1 MANSQKNL
9 EIFQAWVSAKSPEEF
24 QSIVH
29 RGSLS
34 RTEIA
39 IQCGFAKSVLAQNP
53 RIKNLL
59 VVLEDRLRSEGV
71 LPLKPGL
78 FETGNAPET
87 QTDTDR
93 HQDIKVLGEH
103 PSLEPRYP
111 TNESGQSGHQP
122 ASHSLETMVR
132 RLQSENAS
140 QRAEIQELRRQLAK
154 LSAIQEALATTG
166 RLPR

>member
-1 MANSQKNL
+1 MANSQENL
-9 EIFQAWVSAKSPEEF
+9 EIFQAWVSSKSPEDF

-29 RGSLS
+29 RGALS

-53 RIKNLL
+53 RIKRLL
-59 VVLEDRLRSEGV
+59 VELEDRLRSEGV
-71 LPLKPGL
+71 LPIKSGIHGAGNGPDVQ
-78 FETGNAPET
+78 TGTNH
-87 QTDTDR
+87 
-93 HQDIKVLGEH
+93 HQH
-103 PSLEPRYP
+103 PTASSENTNLEPTYTSNGGGQEP
-111 TNESGQSGHQP
+111 TSRK
-122 ASHSLETMVR
+122 LETIVR